1 MKEQNRIPTQTD
13 LLWPTLKALNAL
25 GGSAS
30 IAEIPEWIAA
40 DMDLSDRARD
50 LVHGDGPQSELA
62 YRAAWARTWLK
73 NIGAL
78 ENSSRGIWTITKIG
92 AEISSDEE
100 VRDLIGEWRKSFTAQ
115 RNRNRNKNVGQLAH
129 QKPSQEDE
137 NYSLNDD
144 QDDSDWKERL
154 LQVVRGIEP
163 SAFERLCQRVLREAG
178 FMMVTVTGRSGD
190 GGIDGTGVLRVN
202 LLSFHV
208 RFQCKRYSGSVG
220 APEIRD
226 FRGGLVGRADKGLF
240 ITTGRFTAEASREAV
255 RDGATVI
262 DLVDG
267 EVFCDLLK
275 QYNLGTSI
283 KIVEEVQIDKSF
295 FDKF

>member
-1 MKEQNRIPTQTD
+1 
-13 LLWPTLKALNAL
+13 
-25 GGSAS
+25 
-30 IAEIPEWIAA
+30 
-40 DMDLSDRARD
+40 MDLSDRARD
-50 LVHGDGPQSELA
+50 FVHGDGPQSELD

-78 ENSSRGIWTITKIG
+78 ENSSRGVWTVTKVG
-92 AEISSDEE
+92 TEISSDEE
-100 VRDLIGEWRKSFTAQ
+100 VRDLTGKWRKSFTGQ
-115 RNRNRNKNVGQLAH
+115 RNRNPNKSAGQLTH
-129 QKPSQEDE
+129 QNSSQEDE
-137 NYSLNDD
+137 NYNLSSD
-144 QDDSDWKERL
+144 QDDNDWKERL

-163 SAFERLCQRVLREAG
+163 GAFERLCQRVLREAG

-190 GGIDGTGVLRVN
+190 GGIDGTGVLRLN

-275 QYNLGTSI
+275 QYSLGTSI
-283 KIVEEVQIDKSF
+283 KVIEEVQIDESF